1 MTGAVFMDIVIAVND
16 AYYEACRTMLH
27 SLFTKNRKS
36 VISIHL
42 FYRQLTER
50 ERKGLCK
57 YVEKLGGTFHSYIV
71 PDSVFRDLPYE
82 GSEEKP
88 NQLFSIEVYYR
99 ILAYQILPKDMQ
111 RMLWLDADIVI
122 TSDISEF
129 YSQSFDGMDLIACA
143 DVSEG
148 EEYIAERKTA
158 MNLEDSHIYFNS
170 GVLLMNLEKIRRD
183 IRDDDLRDIINR
195 YGSNLVYPDQDL
207 LNKIFDGKVK
217 YADGR
222 IYNNQ
227 LYGKQY
233 QDSIEDAC
241 ILHYVYIFKP
251 WKPLLAK
258 RNCSYYWKERLA
270 MGDLL
275 GYVLFMGV
283 YQVHRPI
290 KVVAYYREI
299 IAAKVRNKIAHRD

>member
-1 MTGAVFMDIVIAVND
+1 MTGAVFMDILIAIND
-16 AYYEACRTMLH
+16 AYYEVCRTMLH

-36 VISIHL
+36 PISIHL
-42 FYRQLTER
+42 FYRQLQRSRR
-50 ERKGLCK
+50 ESLYR
-57 YVEKLGGTFHSYIV
+57 YVEKLGGTFYSYIV
-71 PDSVFRDLPYE
+71 PDSIFRNLPYE
-82 GSEEKP
+82 GSENNPIE
-88 NQLFSIEVYYR
+88 LFPIEVYYR
-99 ILAYQILPKDMQ
+99 ILAHQILPEDMK
-111 RMLWLDADIVI
+111 RVLWLDADII
-122 TSDISEF
+122 IKSDISEF
-129 YSQSFDGMDLIACA
+129 YGQSFDGMDMIVCA

-148 EEYIAERKTA
+148 EDYIAKQKQA
-158 MNLEDSHIYFNS
+158 MGLGDSHIYFNS

-183 IRDDDLRDIINR
+183 ICKDDLVNIISR
-195 YGSNLVYPDQDL
+195 YGSRLVYPDQDL
-207 LNKIFDGKVK
+207 LNKIYYGKVK
-217 YADGR
+217 YEDGR

-233 QDSIEDAC
+233 EDSIEDAC

-258 RNCSYYWKERLA
+258 HNCSYYWKERLA

-275 GYVLFMGV
+275 GYVLFICV

-290 KVVAYYREI
+290 KAAAYYREI

>member
-36 VISIHL
+36 AISIHL

-50 ERKGLCK
+50 KRKGLCK

-71 PDSVFRDLPYE
+71 PDSVFRNLPYE

-233 QDSIEDAC
+233 EDSIESAC

-251 WKPLLAK
+251 WKPFQA
-258 RNCSYYWKERLA
+258 RYNYSYYWNERLA

-275 GYVLFMGV
+275 GYAGFLFLYRARRLWEKAG
-283 YQVHRPI
+283 
-290 KVVAYYREI
+290 YYHGMINEHVKNIMICR
-299 IAAKVRNKIAHRD
+299 K